1 MLNFLLFLLKYLYM
15 EVFMKKWSLFLLA
28 SLFVFFGCTSNET
41 DITGASWKLTEI
53 ISEDSSDLVAPET
66 LIKDTDA
73 YSPITVSFT
82 ETQATGTAVVN
93 NFFSLVKIDENKLS
107 VSNIGVTRKA
117 GSPDMMKLEQHFFS
131 SLIKTDHFQIKKDQL
146 IIKDKNDTVLFV
158 FAMNKLE
165 NTEWTLLAMNDGTAL
180 VSVPEGFTADISFGK
195 DNSVAGSNGTNRYFG
210 TYTIG
215 EKNNLSFS
223 KMGTTM
229 MAGPEDMMILSD
241 RFNTLLSEVKEY
253 SLSGNTLSFR
263 NAEKALVMTF
273 TRKVQQESETK

>member
-1 MLNFLLFLLKYLYM
+1 
-15 EVFMKKWSLFLLA
+15 
-28 SLFVFFGCTSNET
+28 
-41 DITGASWKLTEI
+41 
-53 ISEDSSDLVAPET
+53 
-66 LIKDTDA
+66 
-73 YSPITVSFT
+73 
-82 ETQATGTAVVN
+82 
-93 NFFSLVKIDENKLS
+93 
-107 VSNIGVTRKA
+107 
-117 GSPDMMKLEQHFFS
+117 
-131 SLIKTDHFQIKKDQL
+131 
-146 IIKDKNDTVLFV
+146 
-158 FAMNKLE
+158 
-165 NTEWTLLAMNDGTAL
+165 MNDGTAL